1 MNTTKFIF
9 FGVLLGLMTSCATTT
24 VTFPVSDSVPAADI
38 TAQKK
43 QDNNNNF
50 TIEVTAKNLAEA
62 RRLNP
67 PRNNYSVWIVTDN
80 GLTKNIGQ
88 LSNRNARTAVLKTVT
103 PFNARDIFITA
114 EDQGDLQY
122 PSGTEISR
130 TRFKK

>member
-1 MNTTKFIF
+1 MKTTKCIF
-9 FGVLLGLMTSCATTT
+9 LILLSILVTSCANSAK
-24 VTFPVSDSVPAADI
+24 FPVSSSVPAADI

-43 QDNNNNF
+43 QDKNNNF
-50 TIEVTAKNLAEA
+50 SIEVTAKNLADA

-80 GLTKNIGQ
+80 GLIKNIGQ
-88 LSNRNARTAVLKTVT
+88 LSNRNARTAVLKAVT
-103 PFNARDIFITA
+103 PFNVKELFITA
-114 EDQGDLQY
+114 EDQGDLNY